1 MNIILKCRQSSDIY
15 ITTDSNTGVETYISA
30 AVGSGVS
37 IFFDNTKKVE
47 TTSGG
52 AVVQGITTSTS
63 GFQGGTSAGVAGIT
77 TLAPSGGITTTG
89 GDLYVNGLAAIN
101 KNLNV
106 DDVIFSKNLHVVGI
120 STLTTL
126 NVGFVTSGLVVGG
139 GATIAGISSI
149 NAIHVGAGGTTFKC
163 SAVDGFQIGSATTA
177 VVASLNGGSIPSI
190 GLVIA
195 LGGQ

>member
-1 MNIILKCRQSSDIY
+1 MQTK
-15 ITTDSNTGVETYISA
+15 SN
-30 AVGSGVS
+30 AVLTRGTRPVGAGVS
-37 IFFDNTKKVE
+37 LFFDNVKKVE

-52 AVVQGITTSTS
+52 AVVQGITTSTL
-63 GFQGGTSAGVAGIT
+63 GFQGGTKDGVAGVT

-89 GDLYVNGLAAIN
+89 GDLYVNGLAAVN
-101 KNLNV
+101 GNLNV
-106 DDVIFSKNLHVVGI
+106 DDVIHSQNIHVTGI
-120 STLTTL
+120 STLSTL

-149 NAIHVGAGGTTFKC
+149 NAIHVGTGGTVFKC
-163 SAVDGFQIGSATTA
+163 SSVDGFQIGSATTA

-195 LGGQ
+195 LGG

>member
-1 MNIILKCRQSSDIY
+1 
-15 ITTDSNTGVETYISA
+15 
-30 AVGSGVS
+30 
-37 IFFDNTKKVE
+37 VE

-52 AVVQGITTSTS
+52 AVVQGITTSTL
-63 GFQGGTSAGVAGIT
+63 GFQGGTKDGVAGVT

-149 NAIHVGAGGTTFKC
+149 NTIHIGTGGTVLTATGDGTF
-163 SAVDGFQIGSATTA
+163 AIGSATTA
-177 VVASLNGGSIPSI
+177 VAATLNGGSIPSI

-195 LGGQ
+195 LGG